1 MLSSNDTQ
9 IKVVCRIRPLNQL
22 EISQGGQIAV
32 NYNDKT
38 IKIKVFFS
46 FFFFDSQYNNY
57 LK

>member
-38 IKIKVFFS
+38 IKIKVFL
-46 FFFFDSQYNNY
+46 FF
-57 LK
+57 L